1 MGGTDGKGRGHGS
14 EEEDGEVG
22 EELMAH
28 ASEKGTGRGES
39 HGCEGC
45 QRREMDRQWECGLGG
60 KVLGELEVKKETEF
74 CMRKDVS
81 LATVTRAELTGPV
94 LQLLF
99 YKPVSRIL
107 SF

>member
-1 MGGTDGKGRGHGS
+1 M
-14 EEEDGEVG
+14 
-22 EELMAH
+22 
-28 ASEKGTGRGES
+28 
-39 HGCEGC
+39 
-45 QRREMDRQWECGLGG
+45 
-60 KVLGELEVKKETEF
+60 EVKKETEF

>member
-1 MGGTDGKGRGHGS
+1 MQVRKAQVMVKAMAVRGAGDEKWIDSGS
-14 EEEDGEVG
+14 VALVE
-22 EELMAH
+22 
-28 ASEKGTGRGES
+28 R
-39 HGCEGC
+39 
-45 QRREMDRQWECGLGG
+45 
-60 KVLGELEVKKETEF
+60 VLGELEVKMETEF

-81 LATVTRAELTGPV
+81 PATVTRAELTGPV